1 MKHNVFESNARK
13 SGMVKVR
20 GGFSDIHGINPSNIT
35 MQLYEFD
42 NTMRIH
48 LSNGLLGLAQDIYSN
63 RFSYFFPGNYL
74 YEEGIADIF
83 IKDILN
89 DVFCERN
96 TSGNVF
102 ELNWH
107 LMMER
112 INEVIMEASYNEVL
126 DIIMYCVNWFES
138 EINLHKGI
146 LYTKMN
152 RVFENDYVGYRF
164 IENKIVPITD
174 KQEIKEIER
183 ASHIPY
189 EGCRSHLRKAIGF
202 LADRENK
209 DYKNCIKESISAVES
224 ACQQIVG
231 DEKATLG
238 EALKKL
244 EDNGVALH
252 PSLKQGFSKLYGYTS
267 DQGGIRHAEGLFE
280 SNVTFEEAKYMLVS
294 CSAFVNYLIAVSGKG
309 SN

>member
-1 MKHNVFESNARK
+1 MKHNVFENNTRQR
-13 SGMVKVR
+13 GMVKVR
-20 GGFSDIHGINPSNIT
+20 GGFSDMYGINPSNT
-35 MQLYEFD
+35 SMQIHEFD
-42 NTMRIH
+42 DITRIH
-48 LSNGLLGLAQDIYSN
+48 MSNGLIGIAQDIYSD
-63 RFSYFFPGNYL
+63 RFSYFFPGNYM
-74 YEEGIADIF
+74 YEEGVSDTF

-96 TSGNVF
+96 TSGDIL

-112 INEVIMEASYNEVL
+112 INGVIIKAEYNEVL

-146 LYTKMN
+146 LYRRMN
-152 RVFENDYVGYRF
+152 GVFEKDYVGYRF
-164 IENKIVPITD
+164 IEGNIVPITD
-174 KQEIKEIER
+174 KQEYKAIVE
-183 ASHIPY
+183 ACQVPY
-189 EGCRSHLRKAIGF
+189 AGCRAHLQKAVGF

-224 ACQQIVG
+224 ICSIIVG

-244 EDNGVALH
+244 EDKGVSLH
-252 PSLKQGFSKLYGYTS
+252 PSLKQGFAKLYGYTS
-267 DQGGIRHAEGLFE
+267 DEGGIRHAEGMFE

-309 SN
+309 SK